1 MLKITKLFDKIRK
14 FLSVMNVMMFK
25 KVRLHTVPNI
35 NKTNNAENVRNVC
48 KVRKICRQV
57 RKVQNVRQVQNVR
70 NVLKVCKVR
79 NVRKIFKKSINT
91 KCIKNVTTMDFV
103 KKCNHDETCKKTEL
117 DLAIYQAIKDKKKIN
132 YKSEVCKNFST
143 EDINSR
149 KQELI
154 SYRAQLTQLKK
165 LPLIRQRTIEWLEAR
180 KSRLTASDL
189 EDALKQNNLALAK
202 KKAGIV
208 KDTTNYATVPPLK
221 WGTMFED
228 MASRVYS
235 ESLNDIGISEFGLIV
250 DETHEHFG
258 ASPDGIN
265 DMGIMIE
272 IKCPYS
278 RVIKD
283 GYVPSKY
290 YMQIQGQ
297 LAVCSLKECD
307 YIECD
312 FKSYE
317 SIYKYLE
324 DIESNYDN
332 MTTKHGI
339 IAEYKNRN
347 TGEYFYL
354 YSDSYLT
361 ASNVIDNINKQVV
374 DFDKKNEEG
383 TGEFDYIK
391 LTPWRL
397 EKMNVQRVYFDE
409 KLWEET
415 VPKITAF
422 WDKVEECKKLPIE
435 EVRQKLKFQ
444 FIKDD

>member
-1 MLKITKLFDKIRK
+1 MLKITKLFDTI
-14 FLSVMNVMMFK
+14 K
-25 KVRLHTVPNI
+25 KVKKSSVAVNRDY
-35 NKTNNAENVRNVC
+35 K
-48 KVRKICRQV
+48 
-57 RKVQNVRQVQNVR
+57 
-70 NVLKVCKVR
+70 
-79 NVRKIFKKSINT
+79 KKSINT
-91 KCIKNVTTMDFV
+91 KCIKNVTTMEFV

-117 DLAIYQAIKDKKKIN
+117 DLVIYNAIKKKKAIN
-132 YKSEVCKNFST
+132 YKSKVCKNYSM
-143 EDINSR
+143 EEIDAR
-149 KQELI
+149 KKKII
-154 SYRAQLTQLKK
+154 SYRTQLTKLKE
-165 LPLIRQRTIEWLEAR
+165 LPLMKQRTIEWLDAR

-235 ESLNDIGISEFGLIV
+235 ESLKDIDISEFGLVI
-250 DETHEHFG
+250 DENHEHFG

-272 IKCPYS
+272 IKCPYT

-283 GYVPSKY
+283 GYIPPKY

-297 LAVCSLKECD
+297 LAVCLLEECD

-312 FKSYE
+312 FKSYD
-317 SIYKYLE
+317 SIYKYLD
-324 DIESNYDN
+324 DIETNYDN

-339 IAEYKNRN
+339 IAEYRNTN

-361 ASNVIDNINKQVV
+361 ASEVIDNINKQVV
-374 DFDKKNEEG
+374 DFDKKNEEE
-383 TGEFDYIK
+383 TREFDFIK

-409 KLWEET
+409 KSWKDTL
-415 VPKITAF
+415 PKITAF
-422 WDKVEECKKLPIE
+422 WDKVEECKKLPVE
-435 EVRQKLKFQ
+435 EVKQKPKIQ